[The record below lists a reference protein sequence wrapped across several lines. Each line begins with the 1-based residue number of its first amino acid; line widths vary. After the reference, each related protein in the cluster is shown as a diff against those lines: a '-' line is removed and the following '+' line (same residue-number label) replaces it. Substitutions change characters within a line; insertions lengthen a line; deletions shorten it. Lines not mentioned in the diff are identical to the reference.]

1 MVAAGS
7 CIEVLE
13 AIEADGGRFPLLY
26 FVFSRSQAEEFA
38 EEAARCRDFLLPD
51 EKREVNRQLQ
61 AALEQHPSLFTS
73 PGREKLAHMLYQG
86 IAYHHAGLSPQLKLL
101 VERLYCLG
109 LIRVVFCTET
119 FAAGVNFPA
128 ASTVFHSLVKWDG
141 VNHRNLLAQEFFQ
154 MAGRAGRRGYDNE
167 GYVYIRLNRGGQG
180 AEVYEEKDLEP
191 IASALTITPATV
203 LNLIRWKSD
212 EEIQYFLNRSFHGF
226 QAEKRLAEI
235 RSRITELEKELD
247 QTRSIFC
254 PRRGENGCPLSY
266 SKKKRR
272 TAPAQC
278 DWAVC
283 YRAKKRAKDLKGEIK
298 RLRREAGSVLERKE
312 AVRKEFDFLRVLLEN
327 MGYLQG
333 RKLTDKGCFASHL
346 RFQELLVTE
355 MVYEGLFTASRPEE
369 MAAVLAGVDY
379 VPAKWV
385 EGQRVALPVIK
396 RVKSLR
402 RRLMK
407 SGVPERFLI
416 WSETPAALGYYWYQ
430 GMDFQTLLSLTT
442 LQEGD
447 VISIFRR
454 EIDLLRQ
461 IEEVAKG
468 GRLAEVAR
476 TIWQRLDRD
485 EVRAVL

>member
-1 MVAAGS
+1 GYGAVGLDKKVVELNRSKKEMVAAGS

-73 PGREKLAHMLYQG
+73 PGRERLAHMLYQG

-212 EEIQYFLNRSFHGF
+212 
-226 QAEKRLAEI
+226 
-235 RSRITELEKELD
+235 
-247 QTRSIFC
+247 
-254 PRRGENGCPLSY
+254 
-266 SKKKRR
+266 
-272 TAPAQC
+272 
-278 DWAVC
+278 
-283 YRAKKRAKDLKGEIK
+283 
-298 RLRREAGSVLERKE
+298 
-312 AVRKEFDFLRVLLEN
+312 
-327 MGYLQG
+327 
-333 RKLTDKGCFASHL
+333 
-346 RFQELLVTE
+346 
-355 MVYEGLFTASRPEE
+355 
-369 MAAVLAGVDY
+369 
-379 VPAKWV
+379 
-385 EGQRVALPVIK
+385 
-396 RVKSLR
+396 
-402 RRLMK
+402 
-407 SGVPERFLI
+407 
-416 WSETPAALGYYWYQ
+416 
-430 GMDFQTLLSLTT
+430 
-442 LQEGD
+442 
-447 VISIFRR
+447 
-454 EIDLLRQ
+454 
-461 IEEVAKG
+461 
-468 GRLAEVAR
+468 
-476 TIWQRLDRD
+476 
-485 EVRAVL
+485 